1 MFWMLY
7 LLPAAF
13 AASKVAP
20 KHGFLA
26 GIATWSPCWY
36 AAPGDRNPYL
46 NRSGSPG
53 YRFGYA
59 DACSVALAQAFAEI
73 ARMAGAKFGQ

>member
-1 MFWMLY
+1 MPPRRSRRSTASS
-7 LLPAAF
+7 PA
-13 AASKVAP
+13 SRP
-20 KHGFLA
+20 
-26 GIATWSPCWY
+26 WSPCWY

-46 NRSGSPG
+46 NRSGSHG

-73 ARMAGAKFGQ
+73 ARMAGAKFAVSESMDA

>member
-1 MFWMLY
+1 MPPRRSRRSTVSS
-7 LLPAAF
+7 PA
-13 AASKVAP
+13 SRP
-20 KHGFLA
+20 
-26 GIATWSPCWY
+26 WSRCWY

-53 YRFGYA
+53 YLFGYS

-73 ARMAGAKFGQ
+73 ARMAGAKFAVSESMDV

>member
-26 GIATWSPCWY
+26 GIVT
-36 AAPGDRNPYL
+36 L
-46 NRSGSPG
+46 
-53 YRFGYA
+53 
-59 DACSVALAQAFAEI
+59 VAVLV
-73 ARMAGAKFGQ
+73 RRPR

>member
-13 AASKVAP
+13 SASKVAP

-26 GIATWSPCWY
+26 GIAT
-36 AAPGDRNPYL
+36 L
-46 NRSGSPG
+46 
-53 YRFGYA
+53 
-59 DACSVALAQAFAEI
+59 VAVLV
-73 ARMAGAKFGQ
+73 RRPR